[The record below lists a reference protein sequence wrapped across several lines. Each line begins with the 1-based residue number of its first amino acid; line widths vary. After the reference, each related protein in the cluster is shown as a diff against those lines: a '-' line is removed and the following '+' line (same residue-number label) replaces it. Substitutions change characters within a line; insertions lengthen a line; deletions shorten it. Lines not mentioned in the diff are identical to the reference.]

1 MIFGR
6 KKKAEED
13 TAEAA
18 VAPETA
24 EAKPDK
30 KKKGWFSR
38 LRDGLTK
45 SRDKITSGIDSVIEA
60 GPEEPEAPEQ
70 VSGEAP
76 TPAPEAPTPEIK
88 AQPVT
93 ISAPEPTPEPE
104 PKAKPK
110 KANKKATVAEA
121 PPEPEPEPEPEPV
134 PEPAAEPESVPEPEM
149 EADPEPEPTPEPE
162 PAPEPELEIEL
173 PPVTPPEVDTALLP
187 ETAPEPAPEA
197 APEPAPEVIP
207 ATAPEPEPAPE
218 PAPAPVAEEKPA
230 RKTGFAAR
238 IARFVRRRKLD
249 EDALEQIEEVL
260 IMADLG
266 PAAAARLAGNLG
278 KSKFDKAVSSE
289 EVREAL
295 ADDIAGILG
304 PVALPLTIEPAHKP
318 HVVLVVGV
326 NGSGKTTTIGKLA
339 KQYVNRNLKV
349 SLAAGDTFR
358 AAAVEQLKIWG
369 ERSGAPVVARNT
381 GADAAGLAFDALQ
394 GAAERGDDVLLI
406 DTAGRLQNKADL
418 MAELQ
423 KIVRVI
429 KKLDESAPHSVLLV
443 LDATIGQN
451 AHSQVEVFRE
461 LAGVSGLIVTKLDGS
476 AKGGVIV
483 ALAERFGLPIH
494 AIGVGEGEDDMRP
507 FEPTDFARS
516 LMGLE
521 E

>member
-6 KKKAEED
+6 KKKKEEAE
-13 TAEAA
+13 TATPP
-18 VAPETA
+18 VPETG
-24 EAKPDK
+24 EPQPEKNKPGKK

-38 LRDGLTK
+38 LRDGLRK
-45 SRDKITSGIDSVIEA
+45 SRNKIKGGIDSVIEA
-60 GPEEPEAPEQ
+60 GPEEA
-70 VSGEAP
+70 VGGEEV
-76 TPAPEAPTPEIK
+76 PAPELEPKIAPQPKPEPEIAPK
-88 AQPVT
+88 PK
-93 ISAPEPTPEPE
+93 PEPVAKTKKAAKKAPVVEAPPEPE
-104 PKAKPK
+104 PI
-110 KANKKATVAEA
+110 
-121 PPEPEPEPEPEPV
+121 PEPEPEPEPDIELP
-134 PEPAAEPESVPEPEM
+134 PETPPKVDAALL
-149 EADPEPEPTPEPE
+149 PE
-162 PAPEPELEIEL
+162 PAPEPE
-173 PPVTPPEVDTALLP
+173 PK
-187 ETAPEPAPEA
+187 
-197 APEPAPEVIP
+197 
-207 ATAPEPEPAPE
+207 PEPEPEPQPVPE
-218 PAPAPVAEEKPA
+218 PVPAEKRIPA
-230 RKTGFAAR
+230 KKPGFTAR

-249 EDALEQIEEVL
+249 DDALEQIEDVL

-295 ADDIAGILG
+295 AEDIAGILE
-304 PVALPLTIEPAHKP
+304 PVARPLTIDPARKP

-326 NGSGKTTTIGKLA
+326 NGSGKTRTIGKLA
-339 KQYVNRNLKV
+339 KQYVDQKLKV

-358 AAAVEQLKIWG
+358 AAAVEQLQIWG
-369 ERSGAPVVARNT
+369 ARAGAQVMAREP
-381 GADAAGLAFDALQ
+381 GADAAGLAFDALKD
-394 GAAERGDDVLLI
+394 AAERGDDVLLI

-423 KIVRVI
+423 KIVRVV

-451 AHSQVEVFRE
+451 AHSQVEVFRD

-494 AIGVGEGEDDMRP
+494 CIGVGESEDDMRP
-507 FEPTDFARS
+507 FEPRDFARS

-521 E
+521 D

>member
-6 KKKAEED
+6 KKKK
-13 TAEAA
+13 AEAE
-18 VAPETA
+18 VAQTAGPPVPEIT
-24 EAKPDK
+24 EDKPEKK

-45 SRDKITSGIDSVIEA
+45 SRNKITSGIDEVIEA
-60 GPEEPEAPEQ
+60 GPEEPAPAEQAPEPK
-70 VSGEAP
+70 AP
-76 TPAPEAPTPEIK
+76 APEIK
-88 AQPVT
+88 AQPEPKPEPE
-93 ISAPEPTPEPE
+93 IAPEPKPEPE
-104 PKAKPK
+104 MAPEPKPEPVAKAKPAPAAKAK
-110 KANKKATVAEA
+110 KAAKKAPVVEA
-121 PPEPEPEPEPEPV
+121 PPEPELEAEPAPEPEPEP
-134 PEPAAEPESVPEPEM
+134 
-149 EADPEPEPTPEPE
+149 D
-162 PAPEPELEIEL
+162 IEL

-187 ETAPEPAPEA
+187 EP
-197 APEPAPEVIP
+197 
-207 ATAPEPEPAPE
+207 APEPEPEPVPEPDPVPE
-218 PAPAPVAEEKPA
+218 PAPAEPAPAPEAKEKPA
-230 RKTGFAAR
+230 AKPGLAAR

-249 EDALEQIEEVL
+249 EDALEQIEDVL

-289 EVREAL
+289 EVRQAL
-295 ADDIAGILG
+295 AEDIAAILE
-304 PVALPLTIEPAHKP
+304 PVARPLTIDPSRKP

-339 KQYVNRNLKV
+339 KQYVDQKLKV

-358 AAAVEQLKIWG
+358 AAAVEQLQIWG
-369 ERSGAPVVARNT
+369 ERAGAQVMSREP
-381 GADAAGLAFDALQ
+381 GADAAGLAFDALKD
-394 GAAERGDDVLLI
+394 AAGRGDDVLLI

-423 KIVRVI
+423 KIVRVV
-429 KKLDESAPHSVLLV
+429 KKLDEHAPHSVLLV

-451 AHSQVEVFRE
+451 AHSQVEVFSD

-494 AIGVGEGEDDMRP
+494 CIGVGEGEDDMRP
-507 FEPTDFARS
+507 FEPRDFARS

-521 E
+521 D